1 MSTPLATAW
10 MDRLAHDLR
19 GPLAP
24 MLTAVY
30 LLRDSQTSEQQRDEL
45 LAVMERQIQ
54 RLGGMIDEVSDLGRA
69 QKGGLVGRVEAIDV
83 ELLVAD
89 VVVRLQA
96 VSPQVSFAPGM
107 EGAEID
113 GDILRIGQLF
123 RLLLGLQFS
132 RHHPVPVK
140 ARLECIDSV
149 MRMTCQV
156 HCSNADDLMIASLL
170 TLPHPEPPDDTL
182 GLGLMIAAAIAEAHG
197 GCLHGRASAAD
208 TAELLLEL
216 PARNFP

>member
-1 MSTPLATAW
+1 MSAPLAAAW
-10 MDRLAHDLR
+10 IDRIAHDLR

-30 LLRDSQTSEQQRDEL
+30 LLRDSQTSERQRDEL

-54 RLGGMIDEVSDLGRA
+54 RLGGMIDEVSDFGRA
-69 QKGGLVGRVEAIDV
+69 QKGRLVGRFEAIDV

-89 VVVRLQA
+89 VVVRLHA
-96 VSPQVSFAPGM
+96 VPPVVSFAPGIQ
-107 EGAEID
+107 GAEIE

-123 RLLLGLQFS
+123 QALLGLQFS
-132 RHHPVPVK
+132 RNHPMPVR
-140 ARLECIDSV
+140 ARLERTDAG
-149 MRMTCQV
+149 MRMTCAV
-156 HCSNADDLMIASLL
+156 HCRDANDLLITSLL
-170 TLPHPEPPDDTL
+170 SLPHPEPPDDTL

-197 GCLHGRASAAD
+197 GHLSGRASAAD

-216 PARNFP
+216 PTRDPA